1 MQKVTR
7 SWFHNCKMEELKI
20 PLKKFLPGI
29 AWFFI
34 VGILTLMPGKDV
46 PQVTWMDNIT
56 GFDKLVHAALFGG
69 LVFLFC
75 MPYFKAHFSHRK
87 KINQFLRIT
96 FAVIVWGITVEFLQK
111 YFIVGRDFELL
122 DWAADSIG
130 AFMAFWFS
138 WKILKRLEKKSL
150 Q

>member
-1 MQKVTR
+1 MGE
-7 SWFHNCKMEELKI
+7 SKI
-20 PLKKFLPGI
+20 PLKKFWPGI

-46 PQVTWMDNIT
+46 PEVSWMDKIT

-69 LVFLFC
+69 LVFLFSV
-75 MPYFKAHFSHRK
+75 PYFKAHFSHQQ

-111 YFIVGRDFELL
+111 YFVVGRDFELL

-130 AFMAFWFS
+130 ALIAFWMS
-138 WKILKRLEKKSL
+138 KKLLKHLEKKYL
-150 Q
+150 R

>member
-1 MQKVTR
+1 
-7 SWFHNCKMEELKI
+7 MEESKI

-29 AWFFI
+29 TWFFI

-46 PQVTWMDNIT
+46 PKVSWLDKIA
-56 GFDKLVHAALFGG
+56 GFDKVVHAALFGG
-69 LVFLFC
+69 LVFLFSV
-75 MPYFKAHFSHRK
+75 PYFKAHFSHQQ

-111 YFIVGRDFELL
+111 YFVVGRDFELL

-130 AFMAFWFS
+130 ALIAFWLS
-138 WKILKRLEKKSL
+138 REILRHFEKKYL

>member
-1 MQKVTR
+1 
-7 SWFHNCKMEELKI
+7 MEESKI

-46 PQVTWMDNIT
+46 PEIGWMDKII

-69 LVFLFC
+69 LVLLFSA
-75 MPYFKAHFSHRK
+75 PYFKAHFSHGQ
-87 KINQFLRIT
+87 KINYFIRICL
-96 FAVIVWGITVEFLQK
+96 AVIVWGITIEFLQK
-111 YFIVGRDFELL
+111 YFVVGRDFELL
-122 DWAADSIG
+122 DWAADSLG
-130 AFMAFWFS
+130 ALIALWLS
-138 WKILKRLEKKSL
+138 RKILRYLEEKNL